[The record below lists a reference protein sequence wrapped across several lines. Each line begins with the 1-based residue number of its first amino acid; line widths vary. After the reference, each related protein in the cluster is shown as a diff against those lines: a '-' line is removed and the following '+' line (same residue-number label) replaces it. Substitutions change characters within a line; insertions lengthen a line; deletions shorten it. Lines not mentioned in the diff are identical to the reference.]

1 MRSNFLEINGEIG
14 KFLLEGFKKR
24 PLDHFNSTYSHE
36 LKILRLSV
44 ILTIFIVSRICKYFN
59 HKSIYTLIVV
69 VRVNFVL
76 EFIWRYLESTCSS
89 LNKTDRFQSE
99 NSEKC
104 LAKNTYNFKRNSLL
118 QRNRG
123 HTKNTL
129 DFI

>member
-14 KFLLEGFKKR
+14 KFMLEGFKKR
-24 PLDHFNSTYSHE
+24 PLDHFNSHK

-76 EFIWRYLESTCSS
+76 EFI
-89 LNKTDRFQSE
+89 
-99 NSEKC
+99 
-104 LAKNTYNFKRNSLL
+104 
-118 QRNRG
+118 
-123 HTKNTL
+123 
-129 DFI
+129 